1 MLREMWIFLEM
12 PCDQNLLLAFCL
24 LWFQKWN
31 TFFLNQN
38 HSDDP
43 DWLRMRANE
52 MLSKEDKQGLDSAKL
67 LL

>member
-1 MLREMWIFLEM
+1 
-12 PCDQNLLLAFCL
+12 LLAL
-24 LWFQKWN
+24 VPEMEHV
-31 TFFLNQN
+31 FFNQN